1 MPAKSIWFLVLM
13 ITLGISDVM
22 TGQTEKSS
30 ITGDLSLTDVIE
42 GIKMRQEMLNAVHIK
57 FNYECFSGAAEVA
70 VDLNNQF
77 HGIGCL
83 FSYDFEVHRLDDKIR
98 FRKKTYEAAK
108 SYDIPRVDE
117 TIAWNG
123 TKETTLASQPTNP
136 EEKPGGIIGPTKS
149 PNYQFDYW
157 QTPIEGE
164 VFETRK
170 TVVQLLETGQW
181 RLWGPE
187 KLGEHDNVYKL
198 EGRQFFAEGDSD
210 VMEIWIDPVR
220 DFAPVKI
227 KHSIPEPSSLIPFPA
242 VYELSEIKLEQRDGV
257 WVIVEAVCHFDLN
270 KPEALKKY
278 ENPDCYYKFQVE
290 EYQVNPEMDESLFEI
305 QYPSGTLVFDRFL
318 EIAYTI
324 GVGMPLR
331 DVFDNKV
338 DVDFE
343 KWNIS
348 EPREAFELEKIPDD
362 AEIIPAPRQAA
373 ERENTGEDAPEIPE
387 QTSAARLSPLNKF
400 IIIGLGSICCLI
412 AVLYLIK
419 KHSRGKTSEH

>member
-1 MPAKSIWFLVLM
+1 
-13 ITLGISDVM
+13 
-22 TGQTEKSS
+22 
-30 ITGDLSLTDVIE
+30 
-42 GIKMRQEMLNAVHIK
+42 
-57 FNYECFSGAAEVA
+57 
-70 VDLNNQF
+70 
-77 HGIGCL
+77 
-83 FSYDFEVHRLDDKIR
+83 
-98 FRKKTYEAAK
+98 
-108 SYDIPRVDE
+108 
-117 TIAWNG
+117 
-123 TKETTLASQPTNP
+123 
-136 EEKPGGIIGPTKS
+136 
-149 PNYQFDYW
+149 
-157 QTPIEGE
+157 
-164 VFETRK
+164 
-170 TVVQLLETGQW
+170 
-181 RLWGPE
+181 
-187 KLGEHDNVYKL
+187 VYKL

-227 KHSIPEPSSLIPFPA
+227 KHSIPGPSSLIPFPA